1 MTEQDQ
7 QIRAWYHDADAEE
20 DTGGDGRG
28 PLRGSAGFLA
38 SMLCPGFV
46 WAHKG
51 YVARAFWVNL
61 LFFSVWVAYLGVW
74 IWWKFY
80 PVAPTLW
87 VFGGWIVLLA
97 LNAIDAA
104 RAPRVRSVAPS
115 SMFLSAFAFVTW
127 FGLLLGLAS
136 YATSNVASGVV
147 MRSASMFPTVL
158 PGDVV
163 LVDRGVYYMS
173 GPRAGD
179 VVLYRA
185 PGENLVRMGRIVGLP
200 GDFITFQDGELIAS
214 RFEVG
219 QAAVEGAYAQAFTHA
234 TGFDPQVVGARFE
247 SLGERVYAVAG
258 TEMSASKESFEG
270 EEWLVEERELFLL
283 NDNRGHIDDSRAFGP
298 IPLRNI
304 LGMPLYV
311 LSTRAQDPTLRRV
324 RSGTAMQEARS
335 IDALRREAAHH
346 RALEDHSE

>member
-1 MTEQDQ
+1 MTDQDQ
-7 QIRAWYHDADAEE
+7 QIRAWYRDADAED
-20 DTGGDGRG
+20 DTDDGPDGRS
-28 PLRGSAGFLA
+28 PMRGGAGFLA

-51 YVARAFWVNL
+51 YLARALWVNL
-61 LFFSVWVAYLGVW
+61 LFFSVWIAYLGVW

-80 PVAPTLW
+80 PVTPTLW
-87 VFGGWIVLLA
+87 VFGGWIVLLG
-97 LNAIDAA
+97 LNAVHPA
-104 RAPRVRSVAPS
+104 RPPRLRSIAPT

-185 PGENLVRMGRIVGLP
+185 PRENLVRMARVVGLP
-200 GDFITFQDGELIAS
+200 GDFITFQDGELIVS

-219 QAAVEGAYAQAFTHA
+219 HAAVEGAYAQAFAMA
-234 TGFDPQVVGARFE
+234 TGFDPHVVGARFE

-270 EEWLVEERELFLL
+270 AEC
-283 NDNRGHIDDSRAFGP
+283 
-298 IPLRNI
+298 
-304 LGMPLYV
+304 
-311 LSTRAQDPTLRRV
+311 RV
-324 RSGTAMQEARS
+324 GDR
-335 IDALRREAAHH
+335 
-346 RALEDHSE
+346 